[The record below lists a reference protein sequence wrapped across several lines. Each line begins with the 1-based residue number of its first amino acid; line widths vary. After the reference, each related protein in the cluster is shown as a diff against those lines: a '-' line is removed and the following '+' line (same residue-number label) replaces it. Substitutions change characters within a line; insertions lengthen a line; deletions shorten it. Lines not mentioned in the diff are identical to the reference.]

1 MPDPLRQSSDATAE
15 LRYTALLQL
24 CEPDPAVKVATLRA
38 LPWASLTVDRHAT
51 WAEPDMDFP
60 GRPKRP
66 VLVPPPQ
73 LARRS
78 TQTIQGRAIL
88 LHAVAHIELNAIHLA
103 LDAVWRFA
111 GLPTTFYRDW
121 MQVAQD
127 EARHFSLLAA
137 HLETLGAAYGDF
149 PAHNALWE
157 MADRTRGD
165 VLARMALVPRTLEAR
180 GLDATPAMRAK
191 LAQAGD
197 DRAAKILDVILHDEI
212 GHVAI
217 GNRWFHW
224 LCAERELDPLVAF
237 TQLQV
242 EHRAPKPRG
251 PFNMPARRAAGFTP
265 AELAALE
272 ADAAV
277 RPTATVRA

>member
-1 MPDPLRQSSDATAE
+1 MPDLPSQSPHAAAE
-15 LRYTALLQL
+15 LRQVAFQLL
-24 CEPDPAVKVATLRA
+24 CDPDPAAKAAA
-38 LPWASLTVDRHAT
+38 LLALDGADLGIDVEAT
-51 WAEPDMDFP
+51 WPQPAGGFP
-60 GRPKRP
+60 GRLSQP
-66 VLVPPPQ
+66 VLVAPPQ

-78 TQTIQGRAIL
+78 ARTPHGRATL

-103 LDAVWRFA
+103 LDAVWRFP

-121 MQVAQD
+121 MRVAQD
-127 EARHFSLLAA
+127 EARHFGLLVG
-137 HLETLGAAYGDF
+137 HLRTLGAAYGDF

-197 DRAAKILDVILHDEI
+197 QRAAEILDVILHDEI

-217 GNRWFHW
+217 GNHWFRW
-224 LCAERELDPLVAF
+224 LCAERGLDPMDAF
-237 TQLQV
+237 AQLQV
-242 EHRAPKPRG
+242 EHRAPKLRG
-251 PFNMPARRAAGFTP
+251 PFNLAARRAAGFTA
-265 AELAALE
+265 AELATLE
-272 ADAAV
+272 AQAV
-277 RPTATVRA
+277 ETAPAERA